1 MRALLVEELLPDF
14 GGCRLA
20 DGLAKP
26 APRAGEVQVKIR
38 AAALGFPD
46 LLMTHGG
53 YQHKPELPFTPGT
66 EMAGEVT
73 ALGENVTD
81 FKIGDPVVGGA
92 LGGGLAEMGV
102 FPAAGLRAIP
112 KSMDFA
118 TAAATGSAYLTAVS
132 LVCRGHVQHGDW
144 VLVHGAAGGVGL
156 AATHQRHISRQIGRT
171 GGRGGSKIHGFRY
184 GA

>member
-81 FKIGDPVVGGA
+81 FKIGETVGTIKKFIRHA
-92 LGGGLAEMGV
+92 KPNYA
-102 FPAAGLRAIP
+102 FPSQDKYNKYEDEI
-112 KSMDFA
+112 KNIS
-118 TAAATGSAYLTAVS
+118 
-132 LVCRGHVQHGDW
+132 CR
-144 VLVHGAAGGVGL
+144 
-156 AATHQRHISRQIGRT
+156 T
-171 GGRGGSKIHGFRY
+171 
-184 GA
+184 

>member
-14 GGCRLA
+14 GGLPAGRRLA
-20 DGLAKP
+20 FP
-26 APRAGEVQVKIR
+26 APRAGEVQVKIM

-81 FKIGDPVVGGA
+81 FKIGDSVVGA
-92 LGGGLAEMGV
+92 AFGGGLAEMGV
-102 FPAAGLRAIP
+102 FPAASLRH
-112 KSMDFA
+112 
-118 TAAATGSAYLTAVS
+118 T
-132 LVCRGHVQHGDW
+132 
-144 VLVHGAAGGVGL
+144 
-156 AATHQRHISRQIGRT
+156 
-171 GGRGGSKIHGFRY
+171 KIYGFPLPPRPPVRPI
-184 GA
+184 